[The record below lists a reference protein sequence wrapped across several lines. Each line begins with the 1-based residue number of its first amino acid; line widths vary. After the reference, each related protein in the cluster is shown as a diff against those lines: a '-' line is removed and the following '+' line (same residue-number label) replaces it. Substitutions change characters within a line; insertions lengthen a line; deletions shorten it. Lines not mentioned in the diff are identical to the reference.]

1 MEYQCVHFELDEK
14 PAVGDKIALV
24 SHFQGLNGPLGKS
37 GIMTVQE
44 VKPWTWMG
52 KQEKWSAYGTVT
64 EMLTPGA
71 IKYEEALTLARA
83 RCEVVTGNFGGAG
96 DWTPQVVI

>member
-1 MEYQCVHFELDEK
+1 MEYQCAMFKMGQE
-14 PAVGDKIALV
+14 PTVGDKIGLV

-44 VKPWTWMG
+44 VKPWMWMG
-52 KQEKWSAYGTVT
+52 KQEKWSVYGTIT

-71 IKYEEALTLARA
+71 IKHEEALTLAKA

-96 DWTPQVVI
+96 NWTPQEVK